1 MNFLSMPSSIKRLF
15 KIIGQAD
22 GAITTN
28 GRKGPEL
35 SVLMDNDVCLMD
47 AESKEYSG
55 RICLVYSPTKRKD
68 LFQRLFIEGQ
78 TVLVCDP
85 TDGEENETI
94 PLDELRISGV
104 VIGIVRSLDA
114 EEKVD
119 LRDWCEF
126 EDKFPHDPLETY
138 YAPNYNYAFAAKKY
152 FRGNGYSCF
161 MAGYHYG
168 FAEGRRAEKAAP
180 RRSIRAEKR
189 KIAANKE
196 AHNG

>member
-22 GAITTN
+22 GTITTN

-35 SVLMDNDVCLMD
+35 SVLMDNDVCLLD
-47 AESKEYSG
+47 TKSKEYSG
-55 RICLVYSPTKRKD
+55 RICLVYSPTKKKD

-94 PLDELRISGV
+94 PLDELRVSGV
-104 VIGIVRSLDA
+104 VIGIVRNLDA
-114 EEKVD
+114 EEKAD
-119 LRDWCEF
+119 LKDWREF
-126 EDKFPHDPLETY
+126 EEKFPHDPLEIY
-138 YAPNYNYAFAAKKY
+138 YAPNLGYVLAAKKHY
-152 FRGNGYSCF
+152 RGNGYACF
-161 MAGYHYG
+161 MSGYHYG

-180 RRSIRAEKR
+180 RRKRRAAGGK
-189 KIAANKE
+189 A
-196 AHNG
+196 

>member
-94 PLDELRISGV
+94 PLDELRITGV
-104 VIGIVRSLDA
+104 VIGIVRSLGA
-114 EEKVD
+114 EERAD
-119 LRDWCEF
+119 LTSWHEF
-126 EDKFPHDPLETY
+126 KEKFPRDPLEVY
-138 YAPNYNYAFAAKKY
+138 YSPSWDYALAARKY
-152 FRGNGYSCF
+152 YRGCGLSCF
-161 MAGYHYG
+161 MSGYHYG

-180 RRSIRAEKR
+180 RRKRRAAGGK
-189 KIAANKE
+189 A
-196 AHNG
+196 

>member
-1 MNFLSMPSSIKRLF
+1 MNFLFMQNSVKRLF

-35 SVLMDNDVCLMD
+35 SVLMDGDICLLD

-55 RICLVYSPTKRKD
+55 RICLVYSPTEKKD

-94 PLDELRISGV
+94 PLDELRVTGV

-119 LRDWCEF
+119 LKDWREF
-126 EDKFPHDPLETY
+126 EEKFPHDPLEVY
-138 YAPNYNYAFAAKKY
+138 YSPSWNYSRAAEKHY
-152 FRGNGYSCF
+152 RGSSYGCF
-161 MAGYHYG
+161 ISGYHYG

-180 RRSIRAEKR
+180 RRKRRAAGGK
-189 KIAANKE
+189 A
-196 AHNG
+196 

>member
-1 MNFLSMPSSIKRLF
+1 MSFLFMQNSVKRLF

-22 GAITTN
+22 GTSITS

-35 SVLMDNDVCLMD
+35 SVLMDGDICLID
-47 AESKEYSG
+47 TESKEYSG
-55 RICLVYSPTKRKD
+55 RICLVYSPTKKKD
-68 LFQRLFIEGQ
+68 LYQRLFIEGQ

-94 PLDELRISGV
+94 PLDELRVIGV

-119 LRDWCEF
+119 LKDWREF
-126 EDKFPHDPLETY
+126 EEKFPHDPLEVY
-138 YAPNYNYAFAAKKY
+138 YSPSWDYALAAKKHY
-152 FRGNGYSCF
+152 RGSGYGCF
-161 MAGYHYG
+161 MSGYHYG

-180 RRSIRAEKR
+180 RRKRRAAGGK
-189 KIAANKE
+189 A
-196 AHNG
+196 

>member
-1 MNFLSMPSSIKRLF
+1 MSFLFIKNSVTRLL

-22 GAITTN
+22 VLCIAN
-28 GRKGPEL
+28 GRKGPGL
-35 SVLMDNDVCLMD
+35 SVLMDDDVCLID
-47 AESKEYSG
+47 TESKDYNG
-55 RICLVYSPTKRKD
+55 RICLMYSPKAKKN
-68 LFQRLFIEGQ
+68 LYQRLFIEGQ

-94 PLDELRISGV
+94 PLDELRVSGV
-104 VIGIVRSLDA
+104 VIGIVRSLGA
-114 EEKVD
+114 EEKAD
-119 LRDWCEF
+119 LKDWREF
-126 EDKFPHDPLETY
+126 EEKFPHDPLEAY
-138 YAPNYNYAFAAKKY
+138 YSPSWDYALAARKY
-152 FRGNGYSCF
+152 YRGCGLSCF
-161 MAGYHYG
+161 MSGYHYG